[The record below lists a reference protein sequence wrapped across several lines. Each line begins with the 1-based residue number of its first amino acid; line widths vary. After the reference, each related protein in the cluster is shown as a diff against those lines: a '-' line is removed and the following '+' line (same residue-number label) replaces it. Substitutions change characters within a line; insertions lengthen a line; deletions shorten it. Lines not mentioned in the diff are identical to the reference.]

1 MDPVWIGMA
10 FGFGFAAHIMGL
22 PPLVGYLVA
31 GFVLNWLA
39 VDVGST
45 IETFSELGVTLLLFS
60 IGLKLKVGSLLRPE
74 VWATASLHMLLTVL
88 IYGIGIYGLA
98 VGGLSAFAGL
108 DLRVALLIAFAL
120 SFSSTVFAVKVL
132 EQRGESESLH
142 GRIAIGILIV
152 QDIVAVVFLAF
163 STGKVPSPLALLLFA
178 LIPLRPVLM
187 KLMDRSGHGE
197 LLILYGLLLA
207 FGGGVVFNM
216 LGVKADL
223 GALILG
229 ILLASHP
236 KSTELAKSL
245 LGFKDLFLVGFF
257 LSIGLKG
264 LPTLQSVEVAVL
276 LVALIPLKVALY
288 FYLMTLFRLRA
299 RTATLASLSLANYSE
314 FGLIVGAIAAAN
326 GWLSGDWLVT
336 IAIALSL
343 TFILASPL
351 NATAHGIYAA
361 MRPRL
366 KAFERAIRLPYDQ
379 PIDPGDMTMGV
390 IGMGRVGTGA
400 YDFLRERYGDTVLGI
415 ERDGEVVET
424 HRRAGRHV
432 IQGDATD
439 PDFWARLR
447 RTRKGRVVLLTMPNY
462 SENLIA
468 VRHLK
473 RAAFPGMIAAAAR
486 YPDEERGLR
495 AAGVDAIF
503 NFFNEAG
510 VGFAEQV
517 SKRLETQGGMSGPAP
532 DPAPGKEI

>member
-39 VDVGST
+39 VDLGGT
-45 IETFSELGVTLLLFS
+45 IETFAELGVTLLLFS
-60 IGLKLKVGSLLRPE
+60 IGLKLKLGSLLRPE
-74 VWATASLHMLLTVL
+74 VWATASLHMLLTVF
-88 IYGIGIYGLA
+88 IYAIGIYGLA
-98 VGGLSAFAGL
+98 VAGLSDFAGL
-108 DLRVALLIAFAL
+108 EPRVALLIAFAL

-187 KLMDRSGHGE
+187 RLMDRSGHGE

-207 FGGGVVFNM
+207 FGGGVVFDM
-216 LGVKADL
+216 VGVKADL

-229 ILLASHP
+229 MLLASHP
-236 KSTELAKSL
+236 KSAELAKSL

-264 LPTLQSVEVAVL
+264 LPTLASIEVAVL
-276 LVALIPLKVALY
+276 LVALIPVKLALY
-288 FYLMTLFRLRA
+288 LYLMTLFRLRS

-314 FGLIVGAIAAAN
+314 FGLIVGAIAVTN

-343 TFILASPL
+343 TFILAAPL
-351 NATAHGIYAA
+351 NATAHGIYATLRA
-361 MRPRL
+361 RL
-366 KAFERAIRLPYDQ
+366 KGLERATRLPYDQ
-379 PIDPGDMTMGV
+379 PIDPGDATMGV
-390 IGMGRVGTGA
+390 IGMGRVGAGA
-400 YDFLRERYGDTVLGI
+400 YDFLRQHYGDTVVGVD
-415 ERDGEVVET
+415 RDPGVVAA
-424 HRRAGRHV
+424 HREAGRHV
-432 IQGDATD
+432 IQADAAD
-439 PDFWARLR
+439 PDFWTRIR
-447 RTRKGRVVLLTMPNY
+447 RTEKGKVALLTMPNY
-462 SENLIA
+462 NENLIV
-468 VRHLK
+468 VRRL
-473 RAAFPGMIAAAAR
+473 RAFGFPGLIAATAR
-486 YPDEERGLR
+486 FPDEEQGLR
-495 AAGVDAIF
+495 EAGVDAVF

-510 VGFAEQV
+510 VGFAELV
-517 SKRLETQGGMSGPAP
+517 SKRLEEGASMAAP
-532 DPAPGKEI
+532 EEGATRPKEV